1 MNLKQI
7 IFVEFKMYIALIFE
21 KYRKASTFVNQIRI
35 KNIFEIGNDDVEL
48 PCGRV
53 GLEANCPAFYQWM
66 YDRREIK
73 YFSPHRFSSFAI
85 IVQEVAVEQFLK
97 LLNLICEILM
107 VYHYWLFVCK
117 AVYIFR
123 PFSFINERLI
133 WYESKHWK
141 VCNLQIL
148 ISWTF
153 LFLVTDMHIHVN
165 NNFIYYFN
173 GLSLVI
179 ISDTIKVAY
188 LHHYFRDV
196 KCSDG
201 RWNYSLLFSK
211 TILVTFTYYLNI

>member
-1 MNLKQI
+1 MMSSCLVGELAWRRIVQHSINECMI
-7 IFVEFKMYIALIFE
+7 EE
-21 KYRKASTFVNQIRI
+21 KL
-35 KNIFEIGNDDVEL
+35 NISL
-48 PCGRV
+48 
-53 GLEANCPAFYQWM
+53 
-66 YDRREIK
+66 
-73 YFSPHRFSSFAI
+73 HRFSSFAI
-85 IVQEVAVEQFLK
+85 IVQEVAVEQFFK
-97 LLNLICEILM
+97 ILNLICEILM
-107 VYHYWLFVCK
+107 VYHYCLLVCK

-211 TILVTFTYYLNI
+211 TILETFTYYLII